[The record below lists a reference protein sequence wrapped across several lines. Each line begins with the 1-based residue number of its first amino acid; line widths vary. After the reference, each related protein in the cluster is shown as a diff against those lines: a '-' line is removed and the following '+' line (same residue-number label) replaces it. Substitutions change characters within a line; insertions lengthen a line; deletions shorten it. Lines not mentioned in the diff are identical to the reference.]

1 MKIQLVKEIK
11 YDKATYYIT
20 IDGNFK
26 AGSICDNIAEA
37 MEMFESIKYEV
48 SGKRIEVLMQEE
60 L

>member
-1 MKIQLVKEIK
+1 MKIQLVKETK

-20 IDGNFK
+20 TDSNFK

-37 MEMFESIKYEV
+37 MEMFENIKYEV
-48 SGKRIEVLMQEE
+48 SGKRVEVLMQEE